1 MFSFSFPPVS
11 NFSVFFTC
19 SLSFVSFFSVFLL
32 GGIYRGKRE
41 RDRPYPCP
49 IVAHGESGLPAL
61 SRCGARWPI
70 GVACMAWPPGF
81 SSEAGRNK
89 EEKTK
94 NLSSPIAR
102 LGEEKGGTMSLKMT
116 LFFLTWNGDVWLIWN
131 SVFTT
136 IPFNPKLTIKTM
148 CNLVILRSIWW
159 SSEF

>member
-81 SSEAGRNK
+81 SSEARRNK

-116 LFFLTWNGDVWLIWN
+116 LFFFNMKRRCFGQNALFYLNKNVAKTRQLPNQSLIHPL
-131 SVFTT
+131 F
-136 IPFNPKLTIKTM
+136 I
-148 CNLVILRSIWW
+148 
-159 SSEF
+159 